1 MRAGARKESVESRGS
16 TSWNDGLYSL
26 NGGGIG
32 DGSITETQGVS
43 SGAGGTGRG
52 DDGGISKTS
61 WFAPVEDEEVIS
73 DCPGGVCPVPW
84 ATKEE
89 PPVIQEDLVNHPSHY
104 TDTGSI
110 ECIEA
115 IEAQL
120 TTEEYLGYLRGN
132 CVKYLWRWRHKGGVV
147 DLNKA
152 SWYLQ
157 RLIETQDQKG

>member
-1 MRAGARKESVESRGS
+1 MPREERGATSHNSKDEWFEPVS
-16 TSWNDGLYSL
+16 TVVDAM
-26 NGGGIG
+26 
-32 DGSITETQGVS
+32 E
-43 SGAGGTGRG
+43 
-52 DDGGISKTS
+52 
-61 WFAPVEDEEVIS
+61 
-73 DCPGGVCPVPW
+73 CPGGVCPVPW

-89 PPVIQEDLVNHPSHY
+89 PPVIQEDTVNHPSHY
-104 TDTGSI
+104 TETGGI

-132 CVKYLWRWRHKGGVV
+132 CVKYLWRWRNKGGVV

-157 RLIETQDQKG
+157 RLTETQDQNG

>member
-1 MRAGARKESVESRGS
+1 MRAGARKESVESRG
-16 TSWNDGLYSL
+16 TTAWNDGLYPL
-26 NGGGIG
+26 NGAGFG
-32 DGSITETQGVS
+32 DGSISETKDSGVGTE
-43 SGAGGTGRG
+43 GAGREGTDAVG
-52 DDGGISKTS
+52 KTT
-61 WFAPVEDEEVIS
+61 WFAPVEEVS

-84 ATKEE
+84 ATKEK
-89 PPVIQEDLVNHPSHY
+89 PPVVQEDVVNHPAHY
-104 TDTGSI
+104 TETGGI

-132 CVKYLWRWRHKGGVV
+132 CVKYLWRWRNKGGLV

>member
-1 MRAGARKESVESRGS
+1 MTREERGS
-16 TSWNDGLYSL
+16 TIHNSKDEWF
-26 NGGGIG
+26 
-32 DGSITETQGVS
+32 EPVS
-43 SGAGGTGRG
+43 TLV
-52 DDGGISKTS
+52 D
-61 WFAPVEDEEVIS
+61 VM

-89 PPVIQEDLVNHPSHY
+89 PPVIQEDIVNHPAHY
-104 TDTGSI
+104 AETGGI

-120 TTEEYLGYLRGN
+120 TNEEYLGYLRGN

-157 RLIETQDQKG
+157 RLIETQNQNG

>member
-1 MRAGARKESVESRGS
+1 MAREERGATSHNSKDEWFEPVS
-16 TSWNDGLYSL
+16 TVVDAM
-26 NGGGIG
+26 
-32 DGSITETQGVS
+32 E
-43 SGAGGTGRG
+43 
-52 DDGGISKTS
+52 
-61 WFAPVEDEEVIS
+61 
-73 DCPGGVCPVPW
+73 CPGGVCPVPW

-89 PPVIQEDLVNHPSHY
+89 PPVIQEDMVNHPSHY
-104 TDTGSI
+104 TETGGI

-132 CVKYLWRWRHKGGVV
+132 CVKYLWRWRNKGGVV

-157 RLIETQDQKG
+157 RLIETQDQNG

>member
-1 MRAGARKESVESRGS
+1 MAREERGATSQNSQDEWFEPVS
-16 TSWNDGLYSL
+16 TVVDIL
-26 NGGGIG
+26 
-32 DGSITETQGVS
+32 
-43 SGAGGTGRG
+43 
-52 DDGGISKTS
+52 
-61 WFAPVEDEEVIS
+61 

-89 PPVIQEDLVNHPSHY
+89 APVIQEDVVNHPAHY
-104 TDTGSI
+104 AETGGV

-157 RLIETQDQKG
+157 RLIETQDQNG